1 MKRLS
6 VKGNKGKNKKTY
18 DQIME
23 ILSIQVK
30 ENLPSK
36 VVASRYD
43 ITLQTVYKW
52 RKKYTKYLENYEKVK
67 QEAEEKTL
75 KEPDLENEHIHIS
88 DCAKRLR
95 TLRIAL
101 NLSQQRIANI
111 LGISQALYVRFEKGY
126 GQLNSFMIKK
136 LYKTLGINPIYL
148 MCGEGDCFLIKDI
161 DLFERINNEQKK
173 YNKNQLEQENILN
186 Y

>member
-1 MKRLS
+1 
-6 VKGNKGKNKKTY
+6 
-18 DQIME
+18 ME

-36 VVASRYD
+36 VVVSRYD

-75 KEPDLENEHIHIS
+75 KEPDLENEHIYIS

-111 LGISQALYVRFEKGY
+111 LGISQALYVRLEKGY

-148 MCGEGDCFLIKDI
+148 ICGESDCFLIKDI

-173 YNKNQLEQENILN
+173 YNKNQLEQENSLNYYINLSILN
-186 Y
+186 